1 MPIGMSHDWR
11 NCNLPSS
18 TVELPSLPHILPKV
32 SAFGRAPS
40 TEKDARL
47 DASNND
53 DMRFI
58 RVRPVRA
65 NSCPTEDELVDAEW
79 HSLVDMEMSR
89 SPRSAHL
96 QMREDRRQEQ
106 LQRAR
111 EKDRLK
117 EMQAKLERYQ
127 RNEPEYETTSMGT
140 GARQPRQTVPFSQKR
155 QQEILEEFQRQN
167 DLQMEKEEQAEKI
180 RLQQQRQKL
189 KEERRQQRRE
199 SRVAPEAGK
208 AVPMSS
214 GQVHGSLLGSLPRR
228 IWRLLSRENRE
239 MRREAEMVDMD
250 VDIAKPLAGETME
263 QRELLVRQVEDSMA
277 KSRQQPLAMRR
288 KIFRELQRKLHPDKN
303 EGCDAFKLA
312 FQDLMDRQREYLRE

>member
-1 MPIGMSHDWR
+1 
-11 NCNLPSS
+11 
-18 TVELPSLPHILPKV
+18 
-32 SAFGRAPS
+32 
-40 TEKDARL
+40 
-47 DASNND
+47 
-53 DMRFI
+53 MRFI
-58 RVRPVRA
+58 RVRAVRT

-96 QMREDRRQEQ
+96 QMREERRQEQ
-106 LQRAR
+106 LHRAR

-127 RNEPEYETTSMGT
+127 RNEPEYETSLGAS
-140 GARQPRQTVPFSQKR
+140 ARQPRQTAVPFSQKR

-189 KEERRQQRRE
+189 REERRQQRRE
-199 SRVAPEAGK
+199 SRMASEAGK
-208 AVPMSS
+208 AASAPMSS
-214 GQVHGSLLGSLPRR
+214 DRVHGSLLGSLPRR
-228 IWRLLSRENRE
+228 IWRLLSRGEI
-239 MRREAEMVDMD
+239 RREAEMRVDVE
-250 VDIAKPLAGETME
+250 VDAKPWAGTME
-263 QRELLVRQVEDSMA
+263 QRELLVRHVEESMA

-303 EGCDAFKLA
+303 KGCDAFKLA

>member
-155 QQEILEEFQRQN
+155 H
-167 DLQMEKEEQAEKI
+167 
-180 RLQQQRQKL
+180 
-189 KEERRQQRRE
+189 RRFWRSSKGRTTCRWRR
-199 SRVAPEAGK
+199 
-208 AVPMSS
+208 
-214 GQVHGSLLGSLPRR
+214 
-228 IWRLLSRENRE
+228 
-239 MRREAEMVDMD
+239 
-250 VDIAKPLAGETME
+250 
-263 QRELLVRQVEDSMA
+263 
-277 KSRQQPLAMRR
+277 KSRLKRSGCSSS
-288 KIFRELQRKLHPDKN
+288 DKN
-303 EGCDAFKLA
+303 
-312 FQDLMDRQREYLRE
+312 

>member
-1 MPIGMSHDWR
+1 
-11 NCNLPSS
+11 
-18 TVELPSLPHILPKV
+18 
-32 SAFGRAPS
+32 
-40 TEKDARL
+40 
-47 DASNND
+47 
-53 DMRFI
+53 MRFI
-58 RVRPVRA
+58 RVRPVRT

-228 IWRLLSRENRE
+228 IWR
-239 MRREAEMVDMD
+239 
-250 VDIAKPLAGETME
+250 
-263 QRELLVRQVEDSMA
+263 
-277 KSRQQPLAMRR
+277 
-288 KIFRELQRKLHPDKN
+288 N

>member
-1 MPIGMSHDWR
+1 
-11 NCNLPSS
+11 
-18 TVELPSLPHILPKV
+18 
-32 SAFGRAPS
+32 
-40 TEKDARL
+40 
-47 DASNND
+47 
-53 DMRFI
+53 MRFI
-58 RVRPVRA
+58 RVRPARA

-79 HSLVDMEMSR
+79 HSLVDMELSR

-127 RNEPEYETTSMGT
+127 RNLPEYETSSIGAS
-140 GARQPRQTVPFSQKR
+140 ARQPRQTAVPFSQKR

-199 SRVAPEAGK
+199 SRVAPEA
-208 AVPMSS
+208 ASACSSS
-214 GQVHGSLLGSLPRR
+214 GGLNGSVLGSLQRR
-228 IWRLLSRENRE
+228 IWRLLSRD
-239 MRREAEMVDMD
+239 RRETRRDAERRVD
-250 VDIAKPLAGETME
+250 VDVNIAKPLAAETME
-263 QRELLVRQVEDSMA
+263 QREFLVRQVEESMA
-277 KSRQQPLAMRR
+277 RSRQQPLAMRR